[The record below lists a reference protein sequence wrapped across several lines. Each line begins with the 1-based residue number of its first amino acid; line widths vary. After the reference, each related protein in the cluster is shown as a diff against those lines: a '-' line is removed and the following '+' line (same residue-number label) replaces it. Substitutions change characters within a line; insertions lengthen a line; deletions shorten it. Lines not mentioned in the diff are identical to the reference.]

1 MLALKTELLNVQ
13 QSAAFLG
20 VHPAT
25 IRRWAKTSQLN
36 GVKVGSRG
44 DWRFTKDGLSKLS
57 HKPSI
62 QEEQKKFAKIQ
73 QLLTINANAIQKLA
87 TVHHA
92 SLIGGDPLPDEHYS
106 KYQQIHVKIVV
117 AIAQYLDDFEA
128 GAEAFKVLGV
138 ELANEAVKDGLSIE
152 EAVDGTIFLKQSIWK
167 KLEETGLLNELSTQ
181 DLYQFS
187 QRIGSYCDV
196 LASKIAFSYHK
207 MFTENTLASEGRF
220 KMLTDK
226 SDSDMK
232 ESEERLRLALEAGQ
246 IGVWDW
252 NIQTNT
258 IVWSDRVYG
267 FYGANRKEFEVTYEN
282 FSKYIHP
289 DDKAMVDIAVQKA
302 VEGVQ
307 EYNIAYRILTV
318 QGEVRWITSRA
329 VVTRD
334 AMGKP
339 LRMLGAT
346 SDITEQKKLE
356 QNKNDFVSIA
366 THELKTPVTS
376 LKAYAEVL
384 QRMFVKEGDHPSAS
398 HLGKMNAQL
407 DKLATLINSL
417 LDSIKIDTGN
427 LYMREELFEFDPLVH
442 EIVEEMQR
450 TTDTHVIRTTGSTKK
465 KIFADRDRVGQVLT
479 NLLSNAIK
487 YSPHSPTVMVELR
500 GSLEAVTVQVE
511 DFGVGIEQKK
521 LPFVFER
528 FYRGVDKQEMTFP
541 GLGLGLYISSEII
554 KREGGKIWAE
564 SEVGKGSVFC
574 FSLPLEK
581 NTYAL

>member
-1 MLALKTELLNVQ
+1 MLTIKTELLNVQ

-20 VHPAT
+20 VNPAT

-44 DWRFTKDGLSKLS
+44 DWRFTKDELSKLS

-73 QLLTINANAIQKLA
+73 KLLTVNAHAIQKLA
-87 TVHHA
+87 TLHHTH
-92 SLIGGDPLPDEHYS
+92 LIGGDPLPDKHFS
-106 KYQQIHVKIVV
+106 KYQHIHVKIVC
-117 AIAQYLDDFEA
+117 AIAQYLDDFET
-128 GAEAFKVLGV
+128 GTEAFKVLGE
-138 ELANEAVKDGLSIE
+138 ELATEAIKDGLTIE
-152 EAVDGTIFLKQSIWK
+152 EGVDGTIFLKQAIWK
-167 KLEETGLLNELSTQ
+167 KLEETGLLTELSTQ

-196 LASKIAFSYHK
+196 LASKIAFTYHT
-207 MFTENTLASEGRF
+207 MVAENVLASEGRF
-220 KMLTDK
+220 RALTDK
-226 SDSDMK
+226 SNSDMK

-258 IVWSDRVYG
+258 ILWSDRVYG
-267 FYGANRKEFEVTYEN
+267 FYGTNRTEFEVTYEN
-282 FSKYIHP
+282 FRKYIFP
-289 DDKAMVDIAVQKA
+289 DDKEAVDAAIQNAVA
-302 VEGVQ
+302 GTV
-307 EYNIAYRILTV
+307 EYNIVYRILTV
-318 QGEVRWITSRA
+318 KSEVRWITSRA
-329 VVTRD
+329 VVFRD
-334 AMGKP
+334 VKGNP

-356 QNKNDFVSIA
+356 QDKNDFVSIA

-384 QRMFVKEGDHPSAS
+384 QKMFAKEGDRPSAS

-407 DKLATLINSL
+407 DKLATLVNSL

-427 LYMREELFEFDPLVH
+427 LYMQDELFAFDALVK

-450 TTDTHVIRTTGSTKK
+450 TTDKHTISVTGKTTRKVC
-465 KIFADRDRVGQVLT
+465 ADRDRVGQVLT

-487 YSPHSPTVMVELR
+487 YSPHGNKVDVELR
-500 GSLEAVTVQVE
+500 ASAKEVTVRVA
-511 DFGVGIEQKK
+511 DWGVGIENKK

-528 FYRGVDKQEMTFP
+528 FYRGFESKEITFP

-554 KREGGKIWAE
+554 KREGGRIWAE
-564 SEVGKGSVFC
+564 SEVGKGSTFC
-574 FSLPLEK
+574 FSLPLLK
-581 NTYAL
+581 K